1 MGLWG
6 RKSKFIGYGE
16 TAVRESLYDGSAREL
31 STEVKKSK
39 RVIKVRWRVSSFDTC
54 PHVRFASLAAALTR
68 LYAIGETQNSLAF
81 SVGLSLPFLLNLSIS
96 VFLST
101 RSDLL
106 LCSRS
111 SVTGFSPPTCSGGLA
126 SLPQH
131 SRFKDHPASGRG
143 ERRERESC
151 EKDVKRVREGSTRC
165 RREISRQTLRKK
177 QPLIF
182 CQKP

>member
-1 MGLWG
+1 MVLGLGGGSACGIMGPEVQIYWLRRNG
-6 RKSKFIGYGE
+6 GQG
-16 TAVRESLYDGSAREL
+16 ESLRRLRTGVIDRGEKVEAGHRGEVARLLVRHVPTRALRIAGCGSDTPVCHWRDPEL
-31 STEVKKSK
+31 SCILCGSLSPLPL
-39 RVIKVRWRVSSFDTC
+39 SS
-54 PHVRFASLAAALTR
+54 V
-68 LYAIGETQNSLAF
+68 
-81 SVGLSLPFLLNLSIS
+81 LNLSIS

-131 SRFKDHPASGRG
+131 SRFKDYPASGRG

-151 EKDVKRVREGSTRC
+151 EKDVKRVREGNTRC
-165 RREISRQTLRKK
+165 
-177 QPLIF
+177 
-182 CQKP
+182 